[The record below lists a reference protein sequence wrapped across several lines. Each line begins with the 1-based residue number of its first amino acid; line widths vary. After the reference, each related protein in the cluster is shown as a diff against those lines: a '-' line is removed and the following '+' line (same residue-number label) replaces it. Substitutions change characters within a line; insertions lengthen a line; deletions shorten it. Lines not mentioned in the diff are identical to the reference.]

1 MAATQGGALADFGR
15 RPLGFKLGVFLG
27 VAAALGL
34 VYYQLMLRPLQKKMK
49 TAKARQTTLI
59 QEQTDLKAQ
68 NEKGK
73 AMAAARDS
81 LEVQLNKDREALP
94 TEAELPAFFD
104 TINRKV
110 GDAGVQVKRWEY
122 RKEVAVDDFYRVPV
136 EVELSGT
143 FPQLKHFFA
152 SLLPREEGGVGAD
165 GSQKDRIITIDGLTL
180 SDPTVKDGEL
190 ILTAKFTASTFR
202 QEEPKQAAALP
213 GSASLPLP
221 AGTGAPSGG
230 LPGQVKSEVEQDM
243 KLERERGAAAAHP
256 DGSGSGSASGSAK
269 LKGGM

>member
-1 MAATQGGALADFGR
+1 MAATQSGALADFGR
-15 RPLGFKLGVFLG
+15 RPLGQKVGIFFAIAVL
-27 VAAALGL
+27 LGL
-34 VYYQLMLRPLQKKMK
+34 GYYQLMLRPLQKKMK
-49 TAKARQTTLI
+49 AANAQHAQLL
-59 QEQTDLKAQ
+59 QEQADLKAQ
-68 NEKGK
+68 AEKDK
-73 AMAAARDS
+73 SMAAARDT
-81 LEVQLNKDREALP
+81 LAAQLDKDREALP

-122 RKEVAVDDFYRVPV
+122 KREVAVEDFYRVPV

-152 SLLPREEGGVGAD
+152 SLLPRQDDGA
-165 GSQKDRIITIDGLTL
+165 GSQGAEKDRIITIDGLTL

-202 QEEPKQAAALP
+202 QEEPKQAAAAAAAGGATIAVP
-213 GSASLPLP
+213 GS
-221 AGTGAPSGG
+221 TGGASGG
-230 LPGQVKSEVEQDM
+230 LPAQVKQEVDQDM
-243 KLERERGAAAAHP
+243 KMSKDRAGSAHP
-256 DGSGSGSASGSAK
+256 DGNAK